1 MWGTEALYFNI
12 KHGYLE
18 AVVRGHRSGLLTS
31 ADYNNLAQCE
41 TLDDIKL
48 HLTGTDYGPYLAN
61 EASPLHTTT
70 VVDRCT
76 EKLVDDWNHM
86 RANAEE
92 PLGQFMDY
100 CTYGHMIDNV
110 VLIVTGTLHERDVQE
125 LLDKCHPLGMF
136 DSISTL
142 AVASNMRELYRLV
155 LVDTPLAPYFA
166 QELTSEDL
174 DEMNIEILRNTLY
187 KAYLDDFAQFCQ
199 KLGGTTGEV
208 MTDLLSFEADR
219 RALNITLNS
228 IGTELTRD
236 DRRKLYSNFGL
247 LYPHGHTELAGA
259 EDFEQIRNAMEKCP
273 PYKAIFQKMG
283 FGETQ
288 MLDKVL
294 YEEEVRRLL
303 YTFEQQFHFGV
314 FFAYMRLREQEI
326 RNIMWICECV
336 AQDQKARVTDGI
348 VQIF

>member
-1 MWGTEALYFNI
+1 M
-12 KHGYLE
+12 
-18 AVVRGHRSGLLTS
+18 RGHKSGLLSTS
-31 ADYNNLAQCE
+31 DYNNMCQCE

-61 EASPLHTTT
+61 VPSPLSTSSL
-70 VVDRCT
+70 VDACT
-76 EKLVDDWNHM
+76 EKLVDDWNRM
-86 RANAEE
+86 RCNADD
-92 PLGQFMDY
+92 PLSTFMDF

-125 LLDKCHPLGMF
+125 LLEKCHPLGMF

-155 LVDTPLAPYFA
+155 LVDTPLAPYFS
-166 QELTSEDL
+166 ESLTAEDL
-174 DEMNIEILRNTLY
+174 DEMNIEIMRNTLY
-187 KAYLDDFAQFCQ
+187 KAYLDDFAQFSA
-199 KLGGTTGEV
+199 KLGGATSEI
-208 MTDLLSFEADR
+208 MSDLLSFEADR

-247 LYPHGHTELAGA
+247 LHPHGHMELASA
-259 EDFEQIRNAMEKCP
+259 EDFDQIRAAMEKCP
-273 PYKAIFQKMG
+273 PYQAIFAKLG
-283 FGETQ
+283 FGESQ

-294 YEEEVRRLL
+294 YEEEARRCVFT
-303 YTFEQQFHFGV
+303 YEQQFHYAI

-326 RNIMWICECV
+326 RNIMWVSECV
-336 AQDQKARVTDGI
+336 AQDQKSRVTDGI
-348 VQIF
+348 VFLF